1 MQDHNSRFPTI
12 SKILILRQF
21 LWGAAFYGTFVL
33 LTKFFLNDLNYSE
46 ADTIM
51 MMGAFGA
58 VGPVFSAVGG
68 FVADKF
74 IGAFRAV
81 YIGYTA
87 YLAGFILLGI
97 GASSLNIPLSILAI
111 ALIGYARGLS
121 ATCPTVLFGNSY
133 SETNR
138 DAFQQGLTVNYSIN
152 NLGSFSAKYLFPFLI
167 AYLAYQGVFFIS
179 ALLMVGNLLMF
190 FKFRKELSSVGNPID
205 KTPLPLMTWAMFVGG
220 SIAVLGLVFWI
231 FSNLDTGK
239 YILYILGFGA
249 IGYFIYEITRAT
261 KAYQF
266 KMVAV
271 LITVC
276 ILIVFYF
283 FYGQMFTSMNMYA
296 INLMGD
302 TLLGF
307 IPIHPES
314 NMAFNP
320 LWCFVLGGPMI
331 QLYAWLDRKGYSPTI
346 PTKIAGAFVLSA
358 IAFSLLGL
366 SADSMGPDG
375 KISANWILSVH
386 FFQSAAELIVG
397 ALGAGFIFEMVPR
410 YLAAFSIGLRAVA
423 ISLSGILAA
432 VIATK
437 IALPK
442 DIVFTHEVVESVYT
456 GYFYMLAQIAA
467 FMAVLTFGLSRVI
480 QNLIERGEAL
490 EKEEQEQKQTLEP
503 QLDNS

>member
-1 MQDHNSRFPTI
+1 MQDSNARFPTI
-12 SKILILRQF
+12 AKILILRQF
-21 LWGAAFYGTFVL
+21 LWGAAFYGAFVL

-46 ADTIM
+46 SDTIM

-68 FVADKF
+68 FLADKF

-81 YIGYTA
+81 YIGYAT
-87 YLAGFILLGI
+87 YLVGFLLLGI
-97 GASSLNIPLSILAI
+97 GASQLNIPMSILSI
-111 ALIGYARGLS
+111 ALIGFARGLS

-138 DAFQQGLTVNYSIN
+138 ESFQQGLTVNYSIN

-167 AYLAYQGVFFIS
+167 TYLAYQGVFFVS
-179 ALLMVGNLLMF
+179 AILMGLNLLMF
-190 FKFRKELSSVGNPID
+190 YKYRKELASVGNDLD
-205 KTPLPLMTWAMFVGG
+205 KAPLSIKTWALFFAG
-220 SIAVLGLVFWI
+220 SAAMLGLIFWI
-231 FSNLDTGK
+231 FSNLDAGK
-239 YILYILGFGA
+239 YILYALGFGA
-249 IGYFIYEITRAT
+249 IGYFIYEITKATRAFQ
-261 KAYQF
+261 Y

-296 INLMGD
+296 INLMDD

-331 QLYAWLDRKGYSPTI
+331 QLYSWLDRKGYSPTI
-346 PTKIAGAFVLSA
+346 PTKIAGAFMLTT
-358 IAFSLLGL
+358 IAFTLLGL
-366 SADSMGPDG
+366 SAGSMDADG

-386 FFQSAAELIVG
+386 FFQSGAELIVG

-442 DIVFTHEVVESVYT
+442 DIVFTPEVVETVYT
-456 GYFYMLAQIAA
+456 SYFYMLAQVAA
-467 FMAVLTFGLSRVI
+467 FMAILTLGLSKVI
-480 QNLIERGEAL
+480 QRLIARGEAL
-490 EKEEQEQKQTLEP
+490 EAEEKIEVTMKPESQ
-503 QLDNS
+503 S

>member
-21 LWGAAFYGTFVL
+21 LWGAAFYGTYVL

-68 FVADKF
+68 FVADKY

-87 YLAGFILLGI
+87 YLAGFVLLGF
-97 GASSLNIPLSILAI
+97 GASDLNVPLSIFAI

-121 ATCPTVLFGNSY
+121 ATCPTVLLGNSY

-138 DAFQQGLTVNYSIN
+138 GAFQQGLTVNYSIN

-179 ALLMVGNLLMF
+179 GLLMACILAIF
-190 FKFRKELSSVGNPID
+190 FKYHRELASVGNDLD
-205 KTPLPLMTWAMFVGG
+205 KTPLPFMTWAIFLVG
-220 SIAVLGLVFWI
+220 SIATLGLVFWI

-239 YILYILGFGA
+239 YILYSLGFGA

-261 KAYQF
+261 RAYQF

-302 TLLGF
+302 KLLGF
-307 IPIHPES
+307 IPIFPES

-331 QLYAWLDRKGYSPTI
+331 QIYAWLDRKGYSPTI

-358 IAFSLLGL
+358 IAFALLGL
-366 SADSMGPDG
+366 SSENMGADG
-375 KISANWILSVH
+375 KISADWILLVH
-386 FFQSAAELIVG
+386 FFQSGAELIVG

-442 DIVFTHEVVESVYT
+442 DIVFTPEVVEAVYT
-456 GYFYMLAQIAA
+456 GYFYMLAQIAV
-467 FMAVLTFGLSRVI
+467 FMSVLTFALSRVI
-480 QNLIERGEAL
+480 QKLILRGEAL
-490 EKEEQEQKQTLEP
+490 EAEEQEGKEAAL
-503 QLDNS
+503 SH

>member
-1 MQDHNSRFPTI
+1 MQDHNSRFPTV
-12 SKILILRQF
+12 SKILFLRQF

-33 LTKFFLNDLNYSE
+33 LTKFFLIDLNYSE

-68 FVADKF
+68 FVADKY

-81 YIGYTA
+81 YIGYAA
-87 YLAGFILLGI
+87 YLVGFVLLGI
-97 GASSLNIPLSILAI
+97 GASDLNVPLSIFSI

-121 ATCPTVLFGNSY
+121 ATCPTVLLGNSY

-179 ALLMVGNLLMF
+179 GLLMACNLILF
-190 FKFRKELSSVGNPID
+190 FKFRKELVNVGNNLD
-205 KTPLPLMTWAMFVGG
+205 RAPLPLMTWAIFLVG
-220 SIAVLGLVFWI
+220 SIATLGLVFWI
-231 FSNLDTGK
+231 FSNLDMGK
-239 YILYILGFGA
+239 YILYSLGIGA
-249 IGYFIYEITRAT
+249 IGYFIYEITKAT
-261 KAYQF
+261 RAYQF
-266 KMVAV
+266 KMTAV
-271 LITVC
+271 LIIVC

-302 TLLGF
+302 ELLGF

-331 QLYAWLDRKGYSPTI
+331 QIYAWLDRKGYSPSI

-358 IAFSLLGL
+358 IAFTLLGL
-366 SADSMGPDG
+366 SSESMGPDG
-375 KISANWILSVH
+375 KISANWILLVH
-386 FFQSAAELIVG
+386 FFQAGAEVIVG

-410 YLAAFSIGLRAVA
+410 YLAAFSVGLRAVA

-442 DIVFTHEVVESVYT
+442 DIVFTPEVVEAVYT

-467 FMAVLTFGLSRVI
+467 FMSVLTFALSRFI
-480 QNLIERGEAL
+480 QGLVTRGEAL
-490 EKEEQEQKQTLEP
+490 EAEENTGEAETATL
-503 QLDNS
+503 LN

>member
-12 SKILILRQF
+12 SKILILRQL
-21 LWGAAFYGTFVL
+21 LWGAAFYGTYVL

-68 FVADKF
+68 FVADKY

-87 YLAGFILLGI
+87 YLAGFVLLGV
-97 GASSLNIPLSILAI
+97 GASGLNVPLSIFAI

-121 ATCPTVLFGNSY
+121 ATCPTVLLGNSY

-138 DAFQQGLTVNYSIN
+138 EAFQQGLTVNYSIN

-167 AYLAYQGVFFIS
+167 AYLAYQGVFFI
-179 ALLMVGNLLMF
+179 AGLLMACILIIF
-190 FKFRKELSSVGNPID
+190 FKFRKELESVGNDLD
-205 KTPLPLMTWAMFVGG
+205 KTPLPFMTWALFFVG
-220 SIAVLGLVFWI
+220 SIATLGLVFWI
-231 FSNLDTGK
+231 FSNLDMGK
-239 YILYILGFGA
+239 YILYSLGFGA
-249 IGYFIYEITRAT
+249 IGYFIYEITKAT
-261 KAYQF
+261 RAYQF

-302 TLLGF
+302 KLLGF
-307 IPIHPES
+307 IPIYPES

-331 QLYAWLDRKGYSPTI
+331 QIYAWLDRKGYSPTI

-358 IAFSLLGL
+358 IAFTLLGL
-366 SADSMGPDG
+366 SSENMGPDG
-375 KISANWILSVH
+375 KISADWILLVH
-386 FFQSAAELIVG
+386 FFQSGAELIVG

-442 DIVFTHEVVESVYT
+442 DIVFTPEVVEAVYT

-467 FMAVLTFGLSRVI
+467 FMSVLTFALSRVI
-480 QNLIERGEAL
+480 QKLILRGEAL
-490 EKEEQEQKQTLEP
+490 EAEEKGEKEAAL
-503 QLDNS
+503 SH

>member
-12 SKILILRQF
+12 SKVLFLRQF

-33 LTKFFLNDLNYSE
+33 LTKFFLIDLNYSE

-68 FVADKF
+68 FVADKY

-81 YIGYTA
+81 YIGYAA
-87 YLAGFILLGI
+87 YLVGFVLLGI
-97 GASSLNIPLSILAI
+97 GASHLNIPLSIFSI

-121 ATCPTVLFGNSY
+121 ATCPTVLLGNSY

-138 DAFQQGLTVNYSIN
+138 GAFQQGLTINYSIN

-167 AYLAYQGVFFIS
+167 AYLAYQGVFFVS
-179 ALLMVGNLLMF
+179 GLLMACNLILF
-190 FKFRKELSSVGNPID
+190 FKFRRELADVGNNLD
-205 KTPLPLMTWAMFVGG
+205 KTPLPLMTWALFIAG
-220 SIAVLGLVFWI
+220 SAAALGLIFWI
-231 FSNLDTGK
+231 FSNLDIGK
-239 YILYILGFGA
+239 YILYSLGFGA
-249 IGYFIYEITRAT
+249 IGYFIYEISRAT
-261 KAYQF
+261 RAYQF
-266 KMVAV
+266 KMTAV
-271 LITVC
+271 LIIVC

-283 FYGQMFTSMNMYA
+283 FYGQMFTSMNLYS
-296 INLMGD
+296 INLMGG

-307 IPIHPES
+307 IPIFPES

-331 QLYAWLDRKGYSPTI
+331 QIYAWLDRKGYSPTI

-358 IAFSLLGL
+358 IAFTLLGL
-366 SADSMGPDG
+366 SSENIGPDG
-375 KISANWILSVH
+375 KISANWILLVH
-386 FFQSAAELIVG
+386 FFQAGAEVIVG

-410 YLAAFSIGLRAVA
+410 HLAAFSIGLRAVA

-442 DIVFTHEVVESVYT
+442 DIIFTPEVVEAVYT
-456 GYFYMLAQIAA
+456 SYFYMLAQIAA
-467 FMAVLTFGLSRVI
+467 FMSILTFALSRFI
-480 QNLIERGEAL
+480 QGLLARGEAL
-490 EKEEQEQKQTLEP
+490 EAEENAGKEAL
-503 QLDNS
+503 LN